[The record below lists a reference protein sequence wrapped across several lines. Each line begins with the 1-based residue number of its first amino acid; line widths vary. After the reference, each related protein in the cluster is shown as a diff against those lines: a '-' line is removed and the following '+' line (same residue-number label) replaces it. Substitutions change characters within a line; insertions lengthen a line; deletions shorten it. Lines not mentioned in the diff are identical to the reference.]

1 MLKVWHINLKKTKIY
16 KLLALFLVLLTS
28 AGLMAFSDAN
38 LQDNANLVNRE
49 TRKLIVAKNGR
60 YLQTKEKPQITVLTV
75 KRLDNLT
82 PKHLNK
88 QKRQVYIV
96 VGSKGKSRNVQIY
109 SSADLHSAFTAESRM
124 NIIRSAAKDLRSQ
137 NKATFN
143 KGLRF
148 VFKACATRIDHRYQY
163 SLDKYDLSNSEQQ
176 KIDHPNK
183 VALPI
188 ALAIAVLVSA
198 LIYFLHQIRR
208 RNPHQEE

>member
-1 MLKVWHINLKKTKIY
+1 MI
-16 KLLALFLVLLTS
+16 TS
-28 AGLMAFSDAN
+28 AGLMAFTDAN
-38 LQDNANLVNRE
+38 LQDNVNIINRQ

-60 YLQTKEKPQITVLTV
+60 YLQTKEAPQITVLTV
-75 KRLDNLT
+75 KRLNNLT
-82 PKHLNK
+82 PKNLNK

-96 VGSKGKSRNVQIY
+96 VGQKAKKRNVQIY

-124 NIIRSAAKDLRSQ
+124 NIIRAAAKDLRSQ

-143 KGLRF
+143 HGLRF
-148 VFKACATRIDHRYQY
+148 VFKACATRIDQRYQY
-163 SLDKYDLSNSEQQ
+163 ALDKYDLSSSELE

-188 ALAIAVLVSA
+188 ALAIAVLVTV

-208 RNPHQEE
+208 RNPRQEE